1 MPDVTI
7 NLDQQGFIPLGTESG
22 NVNYFAAFPSFNKLV
37 AALATPDER
46 ELGYMTVQSV
56 ADWYSRLTSTYNTG
70 WYIDPPGQDD
80 DNNPPEEEDLINATP
95 DGDSSGNWPNG
106 PDPEWRNEW
115 WAVHNYL
122 RYGGTCIVAGESN
135 NLPSTSPNALTT
147 IENTFL
153 DIDCVFTNDYTKN
166 SDIMQIANNRGNC
179 MAVCPVIM
187 TGKIGT
193 CSTPNEN
200 NIKGLPDNLDDTVRG
215 TSKLTYHIAGQKY
228 HLGTSQSY
236 VIGDQTSDT
245 LIATPLASDAAG
257 CMARTS
263 ASSSPYGSPAGIE
276 RGRVLD
282 VVRMVYTPTNAD
294 IACLSSSDKKVN
306 YTRTFQGE
314 GTVIFSDKT
323 GRKETQTDPEI
334 FDYVNVT
341 RTYLYLNRAISQVA
355 RRYLFERNDAS
366 NRAAFVNTAN
376 PILRSVFAAGG
387 ITEYSIICDSVNNP
401 QTVIDAN
408 GFVVDLQIKPSRSVQ
423 DITLR
428 FTARAG
434 SETIGST
441 NASTAASAASP
452 VSSRG
457 NVTPAT
463 SSTNTSPSS
472 GSSSSSSSGSGY

>member
-1 MPDVTI
+1 M
-7 NLDQQGFIPLGTESG
+7 
-22 NVNYFAAFPSFNKLV
+22 
-37 AALATPDER
+37 
-46 ELGYMTVQSV
+46 
-56 ADWYSRLTSTYNTG
+56 
-70 WYIDPPGQDD
+70 
-80 DNNPPEEEDLINATP
+80 
-95 DGDSSGNWPNG
+95 
-106 PDPEWRNEW
+106 
-115 WAVHNYL
+115 
-122 RYGGTCIVAGESN
+122 
-135 NLPSTSPNALTT
+135 TT

-387 ITEYSIICDSVNNP
+387 ITEY
-401 QTVIDAN
+401 
-408 GFVVDLQIKPSRSVQ
+408 LQIKPSRSVQ